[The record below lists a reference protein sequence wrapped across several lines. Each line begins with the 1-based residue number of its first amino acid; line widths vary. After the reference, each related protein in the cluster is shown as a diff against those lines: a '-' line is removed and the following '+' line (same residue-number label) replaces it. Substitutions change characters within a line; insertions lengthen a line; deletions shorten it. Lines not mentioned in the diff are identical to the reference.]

1 MSDLRNKIIRLAK
14 ENPELRSE
22 LLPLLRKEA
31 APTLDIETY
40 KKKVLA
46 EAGNFVRMNG
56 KQKKLWKEAYTA
68 VLTLYNVTFE
78 EEQKKRIE
86 TIMSDLKSNA
96 LPFLNQ
102 ELKDISLDIRAIS
115 RFPIYGD
122 VATTRA
128 LVKDLKNKR
137 VRNAAMYYLENPK
150 LW

>member
-40 KKKVLA
+40 KKKILD
-46 EAGNFVRMNG
+46 EAGNFMRMNS
-56 KQKKLWKEAYTA
+56 KQRKLWKEAYTA
-68 VLTLYNVTFE
+68 VLTLYNVTFD

-96 LPFLNQ
+96 LTYLNQ
-102 ELKDISLDIRAIS
+102 EQKNITLDIRAIS
-115 RFPIYGD
+115 LSLIHI
-122 VATTRA
+122 
-128 LVKDLKNKR
+128 
-137 VRNAAMYYLENPK
+137 
-150 LW
+150 